1 MWLTGAKYN
10 YFVSYDQ
17 RLPASMELHIQRVD
31 RDQAYIDTLETE
43 VCKFLN
49 EINDTIATLQEK
61 AK

>member
-1 MWLTGAKYN
+1 MDIYC
-10 YFVSYDQ
+10 
-17 RLPASMELHIQRVD
+17 QRVE

-49 EINDTIATLQEK
+49 EINDTIAKLQEK